1 MFQQYLE
8 DLENENFD
16 VQDFLEKIFWR
27 TNSNQKGSSDWDIG
41 KQKKIISLNT
51 INFNAKFHSC
61 FRPSQRKL
69 HANNQRSEDIARA
82 TATKM

>member
-27 TNSNQKGSSDWDIG
+27 TNSNQKGSDWDIG
-41 KQKKIISLNT
+41 KQKIKHLST
-51 INFNAKFHSC
+51 INFNANFHYSLQT
-61 FRPSQRKL
+61 FSTKVSRK
-69 HANNQRSEDIARA
+69 Q
-82 TATKM
+82 

>member
-41 KQKKIISLNT
+41 KQKTIILLNT
-51 INFNAKFHSC
+51 
-61 FRPSQRKL
+61 
-69 HANNQRSEDIARA
+69 
-82 TATKM
+82 